1 MKKKLW
7 LILGAAAL
15 ILISCATLFFLQSEA
30 AGKKTDDR
38 VILKTKESTF
48 TEREI
53 RTRMEMYC
61 RKYSFT
67 IEKLYD
73 EPEFWNQMV
82 KDIVYEYAGAEIAR
96 EISEQNGLENLNDDE
111 LKQVQEHYDA
121 FLSDIE
127 KIGEDQ
133 NSYLKRLGFSEET
146 LWTFS
151 ENQVYSAKLMDYWAQ
166 ELDVSNEPSMAS
178 YEKLLNYT
186 KRMWDEINNRVD
198 RGEYAIDESS
208 LLQKVSKKGG
218 L

>member
-1 MKKKLW
+1 MKSKLR
-7 LILGAAAL
+7 LILGAAVL
-15 ILISCATLFFLQSEA
+15 ILIICAILFFQQSEA
-30 AGKKTDDR
+30 AGRKTDDR

-48 TEREI
+48 TESEI

-82 KDIVYEYAGAEIAR
+82 KDIVYEYACAEISRAL
-96 EISEQNGLENLNDDE
+96 SAQNGLENLNDDE

-121 FLSDIE
+121 LLSDIE

-151 ENQVYSAKLMDYWAQ
+151 ENQVYSAKLMEYWAQ
-166 ELDVSNEPSMAS
+166 DLEVSNEPSMAS

-186 KRMWDEINNRVD
+186 KRMWDEINQRVD
-198 RGEYAIDESS
+198 SGEYSIDESP
-208 LLQKVSKKGG
+208 LLQKVSNKGG